1 MSAPTA
7 QEIYQSSVK
16 NLPPSERLRLAALI
30 LQELAQANTTLVEHG
45 DDWSEEDVR
54 DMLAYSAGH
63 AANSYPEEDTI
74 A

>member
-1 MSAPTA
+1 MSARTA

-30 LQELAQANTTLVEHG
+30 LQELAQANTVLVERK

-54 DMLAYSAGH
+54 DLLAYSASY
-63 AANSYPEEDTI
+63 AANSYPEDDTL